1 MANEKNLVPFTADQS
16 REEAVKNGSKGGKAS
31 GKARREKADLRKMAQ
46 TILDGTYT
54 ARNGEELTGAELVW
68 QGIMD
73 NVKDPYGK
81 NWGKAME
88 MLAMLSGASMSPEQ
102 RASIKAATAKVK
114 AETKVLKDQ
123 TEQQNVNISTYSG
136 IPATLIAPTF
146 QPVLLDIAE
155 SGHTEYDF
163 PGGRGSTKSS
173 FVALEVVDLIMKSED
188 KSACCIRKV
197 GNTLRDSCY
206 AKICWAISALGLD
219 LEFTMTVSPM
229 EITRKSTGQKIY
241 FRGADDPGKI
251 KSIAPKVGY
260 LAILWFE
267 EMDQFAG
274 EAELRNIKQSVIR
287 GGDEATI
294 FCSFN
299 PPKSANNWAN
309 DYVIAST
316 DTRLVT
322 RSDYLSVPKR
332 WLGKPFLD
340 FAEELKAKNP
350 VAYENEYLGVAN
362 GSGGNVFD
370 NVECREITDQEL
382 SQFDNILHGVDWGW
396 FPDPFA
402 YVRVHYDAARLTL
415 YILQE
420 HVVNKKS
427 NRETADDL
435 LALGITEAD
444 IITCDSAEEKSISDY
459 RDYGINARA
468 AEKGPDSRRYS
479 FKWLQS
485 LVKIVIDP
493 VRCPVAAKEFLHY
506 EYERD
511 KDGNIITGY
520 PDGDD
525 HCLTGDTLVLTETG
539 PKPIAELVGT
549 AGNVWSFNTETGEP
563 ELRPYTDCR
572 MTRKKAEIVKI
583 NLADGGYIKCTADHL
598 ILTERGYVEA
608 GNLTENDSIIAIGE

>member
-1 MANEKNLVPFTADQS
+1 MANEKNLVPISERTPEEL
-16 REEAVKNGSKGGKAS
+16 REMTRKGGIAS

-123 TEQQNVNISTYSG
+123 TEQQCVNLSTYSG

-155 SGHTEYDF
+155 GGHTEYDF

-309 DYVIAST
+309 DYVLAST
-316 DTRLVT
+316 ETRLVT

-370 NVECREITDQEL
+370 NVECREITEQEL

-396 FPDPFA
+396 YPDPFA
-402 YVRVHYDAARLTL
+402 YVKVHYDAARLTL

-511 KDGNIITGY
+511 RDGNVISGY
-520 PDGDD
+520 PDGND
-525 HCLTGDTLVLTETG
+525 HVIDAVRYSTNRIW
-539 PKPIAELVGT
+539 KRR
-549 AGNVWSFNTETGEP
+549 GE
-563 ELRPYTDCR
+563 
-572 MTRKKAEIVKI
+572 
-583 NLADGGYIKCTADHL
+583 
-598 ILTERGYVEA
+598 
-608 GNLTENDSIIAIGE
+608 

>member
-1 MANEKNLVPFTADQS
+1 MGLTEKQKRFCEEYLKDLNATQAAIRSGYSEKTAYSQGQRLLKNVEAQNYIEELRADQKKS
-16 REEAVKNGSKGGKAS
+16 AVVTVEDVVNELASMAFAPDVEIRGSDK
-31 GKARREKADLRKMAQ
+31 
-46 TILDGTYT
+46 I
-54 ARNGEELTGAELVW
+54 
-68 QGIMD
+68 
-73 NVKDPYGK
+73 
-81 NWGKAME
+81 KAMD
-88 MLAMLSGASMSPEQ
+88 MMCRILGISF
-102 RASIKAATAKVK
+102 
-114 AETKVLKDQ
+114 
-123 TEQQNVNISTYSG
+123 EQQDNAVNTAVYNG
-136 IPATLIAPTF
+136 IPAALIAPTF
-146 QPVLLDIAE
+146 QPVLLDICE
-155 SGHTEYDF
+155 GEHTEYDF

-173 FVALEVVDLIMKSED
+173 FVALEIVDLIMKSD
-188 KSACCIRKV
+188 VKNACAVRKV

-206 AKICWAISALGLD
+206 AKICWAINVLGLES
-219 LEFTMTVSPM
+219 EFTMTVSPM

-241 FRGADDPGKI
+241 FRGADDPGKL

-274 EAELRNIKQSVIR
+274 EHELRNIQQSVIR

-309 DYVIAST
+309 DYVLAPT
-316 DTRLVT
+316 ETRLVT
-322 RSDYLSVPKR
+322 RSDYLSVPKK
-332 WLGKPFLD
+332 WLGKPFIDL
-340 FAEELKAKNP
+340 AEELKEKNP

-370 NVECREITDQEL
+370 NVECREITEQEL

-396 FPDPFA
+396 YPDPFA

-420 HVVNKKS
+420 HVCNKKS

-435 LALGITEAD
+435 LALGLTEAD
-444 IITCDSAEEKSISDY
+444 VVTCDSAEEKSVSDY
-459 RDYGINARA
+459 RSFGINARA

-493 VRCPVAAKEFLHY
+493 QRCPVAAKEFLHY

-511 KDGNIITGY
+511 REGNVITGY

-525 HCLTGDTLVLTETG
+525 HCIDAVRYACNRIW
-539 PKPIAELVGT
+539 K
-549 AGNVWSFNTETGEP
+549 
-563 ELRPYTDCR
+563 R
-572 MTRKKAEIVKI
+572 
-583 NLADGGYIKCTADHL
+583 
-598 ILTERGYVEA
+598 RGQ
-608 GNLTENDSIIAIGE
+608 